1 MALLAPAPLPSP
13 SPSPSPLLVP
23 LQLMQLLT
31 LMVEEVQRVPDD
43 SFSSIVVYECH
54 PPIKTSQTSSKL
66 NQNQRKATQT
76 SKKHSC

>member
-1 MALLAPAPLPSP
+1 VALLAPAPLPSP
-13 SPSPSPLLVP
+13 SPSPLPLLVP

-54 PPIKTSQTSSKL
+54 PPYQNKPNQLKTKPEPKES
-66 NQNQRKATQT
+66 NPN
-76 SKKHSC
+76 